1 VSPLHSGGSP
11 SGNDWEHILRDGRL
25 ILFNFHSY
33 DAHIIACTDVPPGPC
48 SPPATVTR
56 ADFEGTGT
64 YSLGPGSR
72 TQDANFSA
80 YIIDHGEGQCGGP
93 DIYCI
98 EVRTG
103 LVQGAGAVVFSIC
116 DTIHC
121 GNLQVHELQSA
132 LAQPE
137 PEPARQGLG
146 DVALLNRVI
155 PNPFSSTMSYSY
167 RVAQGGEQS
176 VDVGLYDMAGRLV
189 RRLASGSQATG
200 VYTVQWDGRSDAGD
214 QVAPGVYIL
223 RARVAGLQRV
233 NRVIFLKR

>member
-1 VSPLHSGGSP
+1 
-11 SGNDWEHILRDGRL
+11 
-25 ILFNFHSY
+25 
-33 DAHIIACTDVPPGPC
+33 
-48 SPPATVTR
+48 
-56 ADFEGTGT
+56 
-64 YSLGPGSR
+64 
-72 TQDANFSA
+72 
-80 YIIDHGEGQCGGP
+80 
-93 DIYCI
+93 
-98 EVRTG
+98 
-103 LVQGAGAVVFSIC
+103 
-116 DTIHC
+116 
-121 GNLQVHELQSA
+121 
-132 LAQPE
+132 
-137 PEPARQGLG
+137 LG

-167 RVAQGGEQS
+167 RVVDGGEQS